1 MRYDMDWL
9 LEKVN
14 KEDKIDYLFF
24 WGHQHDLDNPEKV
37 DRPCLSQW
45 YDNNSS
51 FTILHERYRT
61 AEHWM
66 MTHKA
71 RLFDDDEM
79 VDRILVART
88 AAKARKLGRL
98 VQPYEEKKWMENARD
113 IVVEGNYHK
122 FGQNPKLKDYLLS
135 TGDKV
140 LVESTPLDTLW
151 GIGFNRNHRFVN
163 EPANWNGTNWMGFAL
178 MEVRDLLAAKEYEA
192 PSYKY

>member
-1 MRYDMDWL
+1 MKYDMEWL

-14 KEDKIDYLFF
+14 KGESVDYLLF

-51 FTILHERYRT
+51 FTVLHERYRT

-71 RLFDDDEM
+71 RLFEDDEM
-79 VDRILVART
+79 VDRILRART

-98 VQPYEEKKWMENARD
+98 VQPYEEKKWMAKARD
-113 IVVEGNYHK
+113 IVIEGNYHK

-151 GIGFNRNHRFVN
+151 GTGFNRSHRSAAQ
-163 EPANWNGTNWMGFAL
+163 PAEWKGKNWMGFAL
-178 MEVRDLLAAKEYEA
+178 MEVRDMLVEKGYEA